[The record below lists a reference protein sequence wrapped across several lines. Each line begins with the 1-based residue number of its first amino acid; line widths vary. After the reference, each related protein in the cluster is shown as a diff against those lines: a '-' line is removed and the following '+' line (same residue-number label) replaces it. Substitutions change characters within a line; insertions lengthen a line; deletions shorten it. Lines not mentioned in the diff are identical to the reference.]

1 MNPGKLVNLGIFV
14 HTLAQDRVSERER
27 ERERETK
34 AMYIQRQLEPDRADM
49 RDRIEDERQVLEK
62 ACFVN

>member
-27 ERERETK
+27 ERERDKGNVHSKTTG
-34 AMYIQRQLEPDRADM
+34 A
-49 RDRIEDERQVLEK
+49 
-62 ACFVN
+62 

>member
-14 HTLAQDRVSERER
+14 HTLVQDRVSERER
-27 ERERETK
+27 ETK
-34 AMYIQRQLEPDRADM
+34 AMY
-49 RDRIEDERQVLEK
+49 IEDERQVLEK

>member
-14 HTLAQDRVSERER
+14 HTLVQDRVSERER
-27 ERERETK
+27 ERETK
-34 AMYIQRQLEPDRADM
+34 AMY
-49 RDRIEDERQVLEK
+49 IEDERQVLEK